1 MNALQSGQEPPV
13 PGAPAVETSTKDVVV
28 NDTAPAVPQTAGEA
42 DQTGAGPSSSSL
54 PPAAEEE
61 EEEEEEDPLVVA
73 QRNQEEQEKALE
85 EALNIQAY
93 DDVDMRVRTSL
104 NKNIKLCPLPL
115 ELELNPAFI

>member
-1 MNALQSGQEPPV
+1 MDALQSGQEPPV
-13 PGAPAVETSTKDVVV
+13 PGASAVETSTKDDVA
-28 NDTAPAVPQTAGEA
+28 NDDAPAVPQTAGEA
-42 DQTGAGPSSSSL
+42 DQTGAGPSSSAL
-54 PPAAEEE
+54 PPAAEE

-93 DDVDMRVRTSL
+93 DDVDMRVRLSL
-104 NKNIKLCPLPL
+104 NKIIKLFPLPL